1 LYRKF
6 EQVLDATE
14 RGVLSPKQID
24 GLNTTLK
31 QMKSL
36 GLDIPLRLMS
46 LIAKFGKGGTSNL
59 PTPRGEMLRTFLG
72 LPEKPSPSDRQQLLE
87 K

>member
-1 LYRKF
+1 M
-6 EQVLDATE
+6 LDATE

-31 QMKSL
+31 QMKAL

-59 PTPRGEMLRTFLG
+59 PTPRGEMLRTFLD
-72 LPEKPSPSDRQQLLE
+72 LPSKPSVADKDAVTRGGLR
-87 K
+87 